1 MRHLIIF
8 LLLIYGCFTLQAQ
21 QITVTTVPSGATI
34 VVVDTLT
41 HEAIT
46 EKTPFEISVLPNHVY
61 RYQVRHPFCH
71 PDSGFLSFDAQQTEA
86 EINLRPYEVNV
97 SWEIDPQQAQ
107 YILSNLSTKSLKR
120 IGETIHDLTLDGGK
134 YELTLK
140 KKNYRT
146 YNTKFRFNKDTL
158 VTVSHKM
165 EYCPPRFT
173 AALSCGMA
181 AGHTPCLGVTLAYG
195 GVNGVYSRFLT
206 TLSPTPDGD
215 EVDLSQLH
223 SLLYCPYSDV
233 KVSYLSAVLGYQYY
247 TPWHLYLQLGVGYG
261 KEQFSWL
268 SEEDNKRHP
277 YSPDT
282 REGAVFDLGIG
293 YPFGRFYVGAAV
305 QSLTFTGES
314 MAPFSNITAS
324 MFNIC
329 IIL

>member
-1 MRHLIIF
+1 MRHLIFF
-8 LLLIYGCFTLQAQ
+8 LLSICCFTLQAQ
-21 QITVTTVPSGATI
+21 QITIKTEPSGAYVFLT
-34 VVVDTLT
+34 DTLT
-41 HEAIT
+41 KESIT
-46 EKTPFEISVLPNHVY
+46 EKSPFKTSVLPNHVY
-61 RYQVRHPFCH
+61 FYKVRHPFCL

-86 EINLRPYEVNV
+86 EIKLRPYEVTV
-97 SWEIDPQQAQ
+97 SWDIDPQQAQ
-107 YILSNLSTKSLKR
+107 YILSNLNTKSLKR
-120 IGETIHDLTLDGGK
+120 IGETTHDLTIDGGK

-158 VTVSHKM
+158 ITVSHKM
-165 EYCPPRFT
+165 DYCPPRFI

-181 AGHTPCLGVTLAYG
+181 TESTPCLGVTLAYG
-195 GVNGVYSRFLT
+195 GVNGVYSRFIT

-268 SEEDNKRHP
+268 SEHDNKRHP

-282 REGAVFDLGIG
+282 RAGTVFDLGIG

-324 MFNIC
+324 MFNVG